1 MEKQTKPSGS
11 LVAGDVFGRLTVTGL
26 SHSSKRTDGSSGER
40 IMDCKCSCG
49 NDVKV
54 RTSNLKSG
62 NTSSC
67 GCLHS
72 ERTAKSNIKRAK

>member
-1 MEKQTKPSGS
+1 MKIRSDS
-11 LVAGDVFGRLTVTGL
+11 LRGGEVFDRLTVVEL
-26 SHSSKRTDGSSGER
+26 SYMVEGKSGKRER
-40 IMDCKCSCG
+40 VMKCKCSCG
-49 NDVKV
+49 REVSV

-72 ERTAKSNIKRAK
+72 ERTSQANVERVSK